1 MEGGDAATTLFLWRV
16 VGGSDSAAAHIG
28 GLWSD
33 DHNVATDQHTGRGWG
48 DGEQCLL
55 LLLAAPLS
63 ASLNSPSGSC
73 RALQQVTYINDAS
86 RLGSGE
92 RPMWVPMRAR
102 HLFP

>member
-1 MEGGDAATTLFLWRV
+1 MLLQLTLDGSGLMITLLPGTSMQGG
-16 VGGSDSAAAHIG
+16 G
-28 GLWSD
+28 
-33 DHNVATDQHTGRGWG
+33 G

-55 LLLAAPLS
+55 PLLAAPLS

-73 RALQQVTYINDAS
+73 RAPQQVTCVNDAI

-102 HLFP
+102 HPFP

>member
-1 MEGGDAATTLFLWRV
+1 MEGGGAAAALFLWRV
-16 VGGSDSAAAHIG
+16 VGGSGSAAAHIG

-33 DHNVATDQHTGRGWG
+33 DRIAAVDQHAGWGWG

-55 LLLAAPLS
+55 PLLAAPLS

-73 RALQQVTYINDAS
+73 RALQQVACINDAS

-92 RPMWVPMRAR
+92 RPMWVPVRAR
-102 HLFP
+102 HPFP